1 MDAYLSKANN
11 AVPIVVIDY
20 GNRNHILGGY
30 SSSSMVTKHQ
40 QERQMQEPTR
50 VSSDCTVVEETSNL
64 ESAILGRRVE
74 SFDALR
80 AVFEALFYENFGWI
94 KPEEEEEEEKNKK
107 NVFIVEPI
115 LASRRERERVCQMLF
130 EEFRVSGYAAENAAV
145 CALAGVGRLNGISV
159 DVGAETVDCATVSD
173 GKIVES
179 TCRRIEG
186 GGERCCEKALSGTTV
201 REGKEIYAEME
212 KWERMI
218 VNRHLARVRWNADDD
233 GKNGGGEGMESYQLP
248 DGNKISVETK
258 DAFALGDALYCCS
271 SNTDDDANSK
281 IVEAIQSA
289 VENSFRHAQAGH
301 FFSHGK
307 ENAFECVVAH
317 GTESSV
323 KGLRERLG
331 EDIRTKIAPESAKV
345 NVVASAPDYLH
356 EKSMEHLSW
365 TGGAVLGKVTW
376 NLNQQ
381 ISKSAYEEWGP
392 NVANRSRNSF

>member
-1 MDAYLSKANN
+1 
-11 AVPIVVIDY
+11 
-20 GNRNHILGGY
+20 
-30 SSSSMVTKHQ
+30 
-40 QERQMQEPTR
+40 MQEPTR

-186 GGERCCEKALSGTTV
+186 GGEPVSYT
-201 REGKEIYAEME
+201 
-212 KWERMI
+212 
-218 VNRHLARVRWNADDD
+218 HLRAH
-233 GKNGGGEGMESYQLP
+233 
-248 DGNKISVETK
+248 ET
-258 DAFALGDALYCCS
+258 
-271 SNTDDDANSK
+271 
-281 IVEAIQSA
+281 
-289 VENSFRHAQAGH
+289 
-301 FFSHGK
+301 
-307 ENAFECVVAH
+307 
-317 GTESSV
+317 
-323 KGLRERLG
+323 
-331 EDIRTKIAPESAKV
+331 
-345 NVVASAPDYLH
+345 
-356 EKSMEHLSW
+356 
-365 TGGAVLGKVTW
+365 
-376 NLNQQ
+376 
-381 ISKSAYEEWGP
+381 
-392 NVANRSRNSF
+392 

>member
-1 MDAYLSKANN
+1 MDAYLSKAN

-30 SSSSMVTKHQ
+30 SSSSMVSKHQ
-40 QERQMQEPTR
+40 REHQTQEPTR

-74 SFDALR
+74 SFDALQ

-186 GGERCCEKALSGTTV
+186 GGERCCE
-201 REGKEIYAEME
+201 
-212 KWERMI
+212 
-218 VNRHLARVRWNADDD
+218 
-233 GKNGGGEGMESYQLP
+233 
-248 DGNKISVETK
+248 
-258 DAFALGDALYCCS
+258 
-271 SNTDDDANSK
+271 
-281 IVEAIQSA
+281 
-289 VENSFRHAQAGH
+289 
-301 FFSHGK
+301 
-307 ENAFECVVAH
+307 
-317 GTESSV
+317 
-323 KGLRERLG
+323 
-331 EDIRTKIAPESAKV
+331 
-345 NVVASAPDYLH
+345 
-356 EKSMEHLSW
+356 
-365 TGGAVLGKVTW
+365 
-376 NLNQQ
+376 
-381 ISKSAYEEWGP
+381 
-392 NVANRSRNSF
+392 

>member
-1 MDAYLSKANN
+1 MDAYLSKAN

-20 GNRNHILGGY
+20 GNRTHVLGGY
-30 SSSSMVTKHQ
+30 SSSSMISKHQ
-40 QERQMQEPTR
+40 QELQTEPTR
-50 VSSDCTVVEETSNL
+50 VSSDCNVVGEKSV

-80 AVFEALFYENFGWI
+80 AVFEALFYENFGWN

-186 GGERCCEKALSGTTV
+186 GGERCCEKALFGTTV

-212 KWERMI
+212 KWDRMI
-218 VNRHLARVRWNADDD
+218 VNRHLARVRWSADD

-331 EDIRTKIAPESAKV
+331 
-345 NVVASAPDYLH
+345 
-356 EKSMEHLSW
+356 
-365 TGGAVLGKVTW
+365 
-376 NLNQQ
+376 
-381 ISKSAYEEWGP
+381 
-392 NVANRSRNSF
+392 

>member
-30 SSSSMVTKHQ
+30 SSSSMLSKHQ
-40 QERQMQEPTR
+40 QEHQTEPTR
-50 VSSDCTVVEETSNL
+50 VSSDCNVVEETSV
-64 ESAILGRRVE
+64 ESAIEGRRVE

-186 GGERCCEKALSGTTV
+186 GGER
-201 REGKEIYAEME
+201 
-212 KWERMI
+212 
-218 VNRHLARVRWNADDD
+218 
-233 GKNGGGEGMESYQLP
+233 
-248 DGNKISVETK
+248 
-258 DAFALGDALYCCS
+258 
-271 SNTDDDANSK
+271 
-281 IVEAIQSA
+281 
-289 VENSFRHAQAGH
+289 
-301 FFSHGK
+301 
-307 ENAFECVVAH
+307 
-317 GTESSV
+317 
-323 KGLRERLG
+323 
-331 EDIRTKIAPESAKV
+331 
-345 NVVASAPDYLH
+345 
-356 EKSMEHLSW
+356 
-365 TGGAVLGKVTW
+365 
-376 NLNQQ
+376 
-381 ISKSAYEEWGP
+381 
-392 NVANRSRNSF
+392 